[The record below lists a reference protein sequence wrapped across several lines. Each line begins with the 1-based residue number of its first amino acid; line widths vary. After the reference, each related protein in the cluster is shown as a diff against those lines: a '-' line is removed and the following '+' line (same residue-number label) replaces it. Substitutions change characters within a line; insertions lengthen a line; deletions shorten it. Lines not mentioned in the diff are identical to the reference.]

1 LEDLP
6 VALATVPVAIP
17 QTIGSPVAV
26 RMIGILD
33 RPLVES
39 FADASS
45 GMLVTGPRTL
55 VVNLVDAHAVR
66 DESFRRFVALLE
78 GYRVAGHDIRLHL
91 NAAWRKLLRTH
102 RAFFSEADP
111 DVHRATRRQII
122 IAQTTERRA
131 GR

>member
-1 LEDLP
+1 M
-6 VALATVPVAIP
+6 ALATVPVALP
-17 QTIGSPVAV
+17 QTAGSPVAV
-26 RMIGILD
+26 RLIGILD

-39 FADASS
+39 FADASG

-55 VVNLVDAHAVR
+55 VVNVVDTHAVR

-78 GYRVAGHDIRLHL
+78 GYRAAGHDVRLHL
-91 NAAWRKLLRTH
+91 NAGWRKLLRTH

-111 DVHRATRRQII
+111 IVHKATRRQII

>member
-1 LEDLP
+1 M
-6 VALATVPVAIP
+6 ALAFVNVPVAIP
-17 QTIGSPVAV
+17 QTAGSPVAV

-55 VVNLVDAHAVR
+55 VVNVVDTHAVR

-78 GYRVAGHDIRLHL
+78 SYRAAGHDVRLHV

-102 RAFFSEADP
+102 RAFFTEVDP
-111 DVHRATRRQII
+111 LVHKATRRQII
-122 IAQTTERRA
+122 IAQTTEKRA
-131 GR
+131 GK